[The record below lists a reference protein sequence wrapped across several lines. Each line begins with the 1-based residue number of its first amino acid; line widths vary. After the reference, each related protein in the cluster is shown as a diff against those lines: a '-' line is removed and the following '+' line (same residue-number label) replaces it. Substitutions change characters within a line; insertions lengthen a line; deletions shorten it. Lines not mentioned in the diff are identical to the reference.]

1 MQINHIKMN
10 EYFHDF
16 YKFTKKV
23 KTLNGK
29 QIEFAGKC
37 TGTINIRCSILGEEN
52 FRHILK

>member
-1 MQINHIKMN
+1 MQINHNHKMK
-10 EYFHDF
+10 EQFHDF

-37 TGTINIRCSILGEEN
+37 TGTIN
-52 FRHILK
+52 